1 MKYYDILHYPWQKHY
16 SKNLNSSEVSHL
28 QIIALLVDSI
38 SQQEKHK
45 WDFYLIKRQQPKK

>member
-1 MKYYDILHYPWQKHY
+1 MTFCITRDRNIIA
-16 SKNLNSSEVSHL
+16 KNLNSSEVSHL